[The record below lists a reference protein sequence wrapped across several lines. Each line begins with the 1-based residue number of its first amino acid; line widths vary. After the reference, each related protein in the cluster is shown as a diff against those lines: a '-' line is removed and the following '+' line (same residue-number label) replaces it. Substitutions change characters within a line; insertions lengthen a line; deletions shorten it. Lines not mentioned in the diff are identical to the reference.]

1 MFAQGRDFSLCIL
14 KMMIYL
20 SERGNKTDAAI
31 DIMQLADNF
40 MFLNLYQGH
49 LSRIFFYI
57 PLCRTEI
64 FGVENFENH
73 PFAQKLYRKH
83 DPKYE
88 FLLFHP

>member
-49 LSRIFFYI
+49 LSRIFF
-57 PLCRTEI
+57 
-64 FGVENFENH
+64 
-73 PFAQKLYRKH
+73 
-83 DPKYE
+83 
-88 FLLFHP
+88 